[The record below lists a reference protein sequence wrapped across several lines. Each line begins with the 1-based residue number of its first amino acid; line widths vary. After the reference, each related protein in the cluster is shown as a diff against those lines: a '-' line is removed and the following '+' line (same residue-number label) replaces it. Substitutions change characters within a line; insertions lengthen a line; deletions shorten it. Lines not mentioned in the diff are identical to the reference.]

1 MTNRIWGRWFL
12 METLKIIYYQ
22 EEDYFVGWLED
33 FANLLINTGISG
45 PALYLGII
53 IPLSVI

>member
-1 MTNRIWGRWFL
+1 